1 MQSLQRAIGPV
12 LPWSIAKRQ
21 GLPRYFNGLPCPKG
35 HISERI
41 TSTESCLECKREAR
55 RARNRTPEGKTER
68 RESAQRRR
76 TRRCAEDQHYRAVLA
91 ARTTTVGQLS
101 RIRKGIQRTQL
112 PSKHTQATLHQLKAH
127 IEAQFQP
134 GMTWQNYGEIWECDH
149 IRPSSAWDLNNPE
162 QFRLCWSWRNLQPL
176 FIQQNRDK
184 AQRWGAADRLHW
196 FSRLRRQGYTGPL
209 HLRQAG

>member
-21 GLPRYFNGLPCPKG
+21 GLPRYFTGRPCPQG

-55 RARNRTPEGKTER
+55 RAAKRIAK
-68 RESAQRRR
+68 S
-76 TRRCAEDQHYRAVLA
+76 DQHLRGVRSARAA
-91 ARTTTVGQLS
+91 TASQLS